1 MTILLD
7 KYSRQVLS
15 ENQAVEMLYAD
26 PKLDVSNLCLE
37 DGDQFNRASKKLHLN
52 MFITQLDE
60 IGVDVE
66 QYHKQNQNN
75 WHMPDK
81 YKQLDIAEYLLK
93 LCTTDA
99 ELQRVGTELLLYQER
114 NMFDLLR
121 FLVYI
126 VDVMREQ
133 DIVWGVGRG
142 SSVASYV
149 LYLIGV
155 HKIDSLYYDLDI
167 AEFLR

>member
-26 PKLDVSNLCLE
+26 PALDVTNLCLE

-66 QYHKQNQNN
+66 QYHKQNQTSQGISSYR
-75 WHMPDK
+75 D
-81 YKQLDIAEYLLK
+81 QLADEACAYLL
-93 LCTTDA
+93 
-99 ELQRVGTELLLYQER
+99 E
-114 NMFDLLR
+114 
-121 FLVYI
+121 
-126 VDVMREQ
+126 
-133 DIVWGVGRG
+133 
-142 SSVASYV
+142 
-149 LYLIGV
+149 
-155 HKIDSLYYDLDI
+155 
-167 AEFLR
+167 